1 MLSIKV
7 RAHSQAHV
15 AGVTTTNHHQTFKQ
29 HRITTSPSHRL
40 LPPSQRFITVSSTES
55 ISEIPLPFQKS
66 HALCKMAASPADNAR
81 KIEEAEKIKK
91 SDPAKAEEIYKEI
104 LTQPPST
111 NEASIKNLE
120 TALVSLGELYRD
132 QKRTEELANLIL
144 QTRSA
149 LSSFA
154 KSKTA
159 KLGTS
164 ILRTGKILCFL
175 AVVSKSKSNSVSHR
189 KANYVIYSTATS

>member
-1 MLSIKV
+1 
-7 RAHSQAHV
+7 
-15 AGVTTTNHHQTFKQ
+15 
-29 HRITTSPSHRL
+29 
-40 LPPSQRFITVSSTES
+40 
-55 ISEIPLPFQKS
+55 
-66 HALCKMAASPADNAR
+66 MAASPADNAR
-81 KIEEAEKIKK
+81 KIAEAEKIKK
-91 SDPAKAEEIYKEI
+91 SDPSKAEEIYKEI

-164 ILRTGKILCFL
+164 I
-175 AVVSKSKSNSVSHR
+175 A
-189 KANYVIYSTATS
+189 Y